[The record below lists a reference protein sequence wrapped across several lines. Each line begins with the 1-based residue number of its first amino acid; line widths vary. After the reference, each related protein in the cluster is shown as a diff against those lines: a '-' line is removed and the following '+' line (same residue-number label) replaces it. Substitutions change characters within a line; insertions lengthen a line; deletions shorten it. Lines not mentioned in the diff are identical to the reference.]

1 MVQLLDE
8 LKNRR
13 NAARPGAPR
22 RPRAQSL
29 EYVEPQQSLLQFAR
43 KQSEKAD
50 RRSSPTEKKQSV
62 FDTPEMLA
70 ARRALKHNPD
80 VLDALQDWWIA
91 TDADCS
97 GAIDK
102 LEYIELLKAIY
113 RVKVSEDDEEDC
125 QKCAEEDAED
135 DFVGIEEM
143 TEPRFHESIFELA
156 DRTPTPA
163 PPLSPPSQHASAI
176 C

>member
-1 MVQLLDE
+1 MTLLDE
-8 LKNRR
+8 LKERG
-13 NAARPGAPR
+13 AARPPGR
-22 RPRAQSL
+22 GRPRTKSL
-29 EYVEPQQSLLQFAR
+29 DFEPQQSLLEFAR
-43 KQSEKAD
+43 KQAQKAD
-50 RRSSPTEKKQSV
+50 RRSSPIEKKMTSV

-80 VLDALQDWWIA
+80 VLGALKDWWIA
-91 TDADCS
+91 TDADSS

-125 QKCAEEDAED
+125 QKSAEEDAED

-143 TEPRFHESIFELA
+143 TEPRFHEAIFELA
-156 DRTPTPA
+156 DRTLASGRSSNP
-163 PPLSPPSQHASAI
+163 HA
-176 C
+176 

>member
-1 MVQLLDE
+1 M
-8 LKNRR
+8 
-13 NAARPGAPR
+13 
-22 RPRAQSL
+22 
-29 EYVEPQQSLLQFAR
+29 EPQQSLLDFAR

-50 RRSSPTEKKQSV
+50 RRSSPTEKKLSV

-80 VLDALQDWWIA
+80 VLDALKDWWIA
-91 TDADCS
+91 TDADSS

-125 QKCAEEDAED
+125 QKCAEDDAEE
-135 DFVGIEEM
+135 DFVGIVEM
-143 TEPRFHESIFELA
+143 TSPRFSLYKIVVFPA
-156 DRTPTPA
+156 ASSPTMTILHSFRPVIT
-163 PPLSPPSQHASAI
+163 LSEVSMRREREIPI
-176 C
+176 V